1 MAAMAVV
8 GLSTLACLAALFLD
22 LALSLDLV
30 PPSIAI
36 YPPLPAPYSFDF
48 GIYLDSIHGPVPCLY
63 RRQILDSP

>member
-1 MAAMAVV
+1 MAVV

-36 YPPLPAPYSFDF
+36 YPPLPAPLSEK
-48 GIYLDSIHGPVPCLY
+48 V
-63 RRQILDSP
+63 